1 MNNHVPA
8 MQPKMAVQVQVDTEK
23 DIIVCQHRIGISKP
37 CGGIGLLFNVAFLPR
52 HNIAAIGSKPEIIA
66 APILICN
73 TCGQRIKEPFT
84 RAGDVKE
91 S

>member
-1 MNNHVPA
+1 

-23 DIIVCQHRIGISKP
+23 DIIICKG
-37 CGGIGLLFNVAFLPR
+37 CGGIGLLFSVAFLPK
-52 HNIAAIGSKPEIIA
+52 HNLAAIGSKPEIIA

-91 S
+91 AT